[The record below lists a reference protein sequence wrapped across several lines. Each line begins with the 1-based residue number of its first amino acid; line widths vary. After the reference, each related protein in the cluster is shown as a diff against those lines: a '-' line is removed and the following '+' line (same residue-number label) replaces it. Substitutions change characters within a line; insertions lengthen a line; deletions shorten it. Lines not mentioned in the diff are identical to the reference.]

1 VTEHLAHLARLAGR
15 MAVDTEFMTERRY
28 RPMLCLAQFA
38 LRDSSAAEGIRTEVV
53 DPLDG
58 PRPGALAATLADPAV
73 EVVVH
78 AGRQDIALLKRVW
91 ETRVANVFDT
101 QVAAGFLGY
110 GTQESYRSLVRR
122 VLGVSVASTESFTR
136 WDRRPLTDDQ
146 LRYALEDARHLLE
159 LGEALEGELERAG
172 RLEWAREE
180 CRWLEGVSDA
190 RDPDALFE
198 RLPGVARLRPPAR
211 AIARELVEWR
221 EAVAREIDRNAGSV
235 LPDHFLVE
243 GARQAPRGR
252 RALNDV
258 RGLPESLRRRRSGG
272 LLEAVARGA
281 RRPAPV
287 LAPTPRPAAAADAPV
302 ASLLGA
308 VVRHRALDARV
319 AAGLIATRDE
329 LTQLVSCVREGGDAR
344 RFRVL
349 QGWRAK
355 LVGEELLEVLA
366 GTRVVGV
373 VDARRLEVGPPG
385 AQAAG

>member
-1 VTEHLAHLARLAGR
+1 
-15 MAVDTEFMTERRY
+15 
-28 RPMLCLAQFA
+28 
-38 LRDSSAAEGIRTEVV
+38 
-53 DPLDG
+53 
-58 PRPGALAATLADPAV
+58 
-73 EVVVH
+73 
-78 AGRQDIALLKRVW
+78 
-91 ETRVANVFDT
+91 
-101 QVAAGFLGY
+101 VAAGFLGY

-122 VLGVSVASTESFTR
+122 VLGVSIASTESFTR

-198 RLPGVARLRPPAR
+198 RLPGVARLKPPAR

-235 LPDHFLVE
+235 LPDHVLVE
-243 GARQAPRGR
+243 VARQAPRGR

-287 LAPTPRPAAAADAPV
+287 LAPTSRPAAAADAPV